1 MLVGIYV
8 HSLSECKHTMSSASM
23 RREVE
28 MGEME
33 WNERLCSLKVSIMI
47 FAKGLQE
54 DGDDGHDGFDDTEL
68 KSGLHDINTGWDM
81 H

>member
-1 MLVGIYV
+1 
-8 HSLSECKHTMSSASM
+8 
-23 RREVE
+23 